1 MNQISSYITAT
12 VNLYGVV
19 STEKIIEIYNQQNE
33 EQISTKSLEH
43 FINKTPSYYI
53 RAEGNLFYHEV
64 LDSESLTPL
73 EFQVE
78 KESLPYY
85 VPQKEILLN
94 YADEYYFE
102 KSEEYHN
109 LESFLAEH
117 FFQGNNNIA
126 EEVAT
131 EVHDMLSLNN
141 STIEDAYSIFNL
153 YGIILENDVRFN
165 QLMELVTDYL
175 INIPHWS
182 YNGYSL
188 LESTEKMREK
198 FGLNDKYE
206 VKLTLL
212 EKYIVALVNLYGR
225 VTKEKVLEI
234 YNLQNDD
241 QINLS
246 EVKKYI
252 DNPPTFFENYFV
264 EIAFGE
270 FLACD
275 LLMFKEDYSTLVK
288 EQTGKLY
295 YIPEKEELLNYAEPH
310 YSEQPLEYIEL
321 VEFLKSRQYKNQSN
335 NIENI
340 VEMIFIGFMM
350 GVSVEIALDHIEIE
364 KFRLRNKTQLN
375 KLLVILQNFR
385 DNTRMRKNNGYTPIE
400 LENIM
405 NRE

>member
-1 MNQISSYITAT
+1 
-12 VNLYGVV
+12 
-19 STEKIIEIYNQQNE
+19 
-33 EQISTKSLEH
+33 
-43 FINKTPSYYI
+43 
-53 RAEGNLFYHEV
+53 
-64 LDSESLTPL
+64 
-73 EFQVE
+73 
-78 KESLPYY
+78 
-85 VPQKEILLN
+85 
-94 YADEYYFE
+94 
-102 KSEEYHN
+102 
-109 LESFLAEH
+109 
-117 FFQGNNNIA
+117 
-126 EEVAT
+126 
-131 EVHDMLSLNN
+131 MLSLNN

-198 FGLNDKYE
+198 FELNDKYE

-234 YNLQNDD
+234 YNLQNDN
-241 QINLS
+241 QIDLS

-270 FLACD
+270 FLADD

-295 YIPEKEELLNYAEPH
+295 YIPEKEELLNYADPH

-335 NIENI
+335 KIENI

-375 KLLVILQNFR
+375 KLLVILQKFR